1 MAKQKEDPLPSI
13 PEEDEQ
19 VPGNVYCNAIY
30 HVSSFTTVIIIYL
43 FIKVRQGIMSLYETE

>member
-19 VPGNVYCNAIY
+19 VPGNV
-30 HVSSFTTVIIIYL
+30 
-43 FIKVRQGIMSLYETE
+43 